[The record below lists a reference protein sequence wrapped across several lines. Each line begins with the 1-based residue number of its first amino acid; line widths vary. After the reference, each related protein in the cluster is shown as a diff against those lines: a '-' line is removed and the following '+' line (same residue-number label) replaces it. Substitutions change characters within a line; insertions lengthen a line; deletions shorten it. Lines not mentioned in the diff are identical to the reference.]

1 MGGVVQ
7 HKIGGV
13 MLVAESAA
21 MQSRQE
27 WALLCGS
34 VAAVML
40 LIVVIEY
47 LTGGEDEQ

>member
-1 MGGVVQ
+1 MQVR
-7 HKIGGV
+7 IGGV

-21 MQSRQE
+21 QQTRQE
-27 WALLCGS
+27 LALLCGS

-47 LTGGEDEQ
+47 LTGDKDGDP